1 MDNPLNHIL
10 NILSLALIA
19 FFCVIIALVGL
30 VVGALALVLLILYI
44 IAGIVAV
51 PLAIVGLF
59 VVGLPAY
66 IGNAARRKSNGIDNP
81 VFSEI
86 EPFAIPVGTT
96 EGEELV
102 M

>member
-1 MDNPLNHIL
+1 MDTPTNHIL

-19 FFCVIIALVGL
+19 ILCAIIAVVGL
-30 VVGALALVLLILYI
+30 IVGALALVLLLLYI

-51 PLAIVGLF
+51 PLAIIGLL

-66 IGNAARRKSNGIDNP
+66 IGNVARRKASGIDNP

-86 EPFAIPVGTT
+86 EPFTIPVGTT